1 MDLTTIQEY
10 DNLHTMDT
18 KMDKKQLDNRLTV
31 LVPSGLKLKAQTK
44 ALQERTNL
52 SRLVRLWL
60 TEYIIASY
68 KGENDGSHP

>member
-1 MDLTTIQEY
+1 MNTKKL
-10 DNLHTMDT
+10 DT
-18 KMDKKQLDNRLTV
+18 RLNV
-31 LVPSGLKLKAQTK
+31 HVPRELKLKAQTK

-68 KGENDGSHP
+68 KGENDGNEDISQGS